1 MPEYITQIHMAAL
14 IKPGLRKGATMK
26 HMDMEKFANGAF
38 TSQINRELEK
48 VTENIQD
55 PNTDATAKRRITVV
69 IEFKPNEA
77 RNFVTTGVQAKST
90 LAPALGA
97 VTALNMGKDLKTGE
111 VEAVEIGNQIPGQM
125 SIDDVETPQ
134 AVQEEDNHNGESNAM
149 VRTVDQSTGE
159 IYETPASTSNN
170 VIDLRAAR
178 QA

>member
-1 MPEYITQIHMAAL
+1 
-14 IKPGLRKGATMK
+14 MK

-77 RNFVTTGVQAKST
+77 RNFVTTVVQAKST

-134 AVQEEDNHNGESNAM
+134 AVQEEDNHNGELNAM

-159 IYETPASTSNN
+159 IYETPASSN

>member
-1 MPEYITQIHMAAL
+1 
-14 IKPGLRKGATMK
+14 MK

-134 AVQEEDNHNGESNAM
+134 AVQEEDNHNGELNAM

-159 IYETPASTSNN
+159 IYETPASSN

>member
-1 MPEYITQIHMAAL
+1 MQHIN
-14 IKPGLRKGATMK
+14 
-26 HMDMEKFANGAF
+26 MESFANGAF
-38 TSQINRELEK
+38 TAQINRELKK

-69 IEFKPNEA
+69 IEFKPNES
-77 RNFVTTGVQAKST
+77 RDFVTTGVQAKST

-97 VTALNMGKDLKTGE
+97 VTALSMGKNLKTNE

-125 SIDDVETPQ
+125 SMEEMEVPEKPAMER
-134 AVQEEDNHNGESNAM
+134 AVDP
-149 VRTVDQSTGE
+149 STGE
-159 IYETPASTSNN
+159 IYDTPDRGN

>member
-1 MPEYITQIHMAAL
+1 
-14 IKPGLRKGATMK
+14 
-26 HMDMEKFANGAF
+26 MEEFANGAF

-69 IEFKPNEA
+69 IEFKPNDA

-97 VTALNMGKDLKTGE
+97 VTALNMGKNLKTGE

-125 SIDDVETPQ
+125 SIRDVEEPQ
-134 AVQEEDNHNGESNAM
+134 VAPQEADGHDGESNAM

-170 VIDLRAAR
+170 VIDLIAAR

>member
-1 MPEYITQIHMAAL
+1 
-14 IKPGLRKGATMK
+14 MK

-55 PNTDATAKRRITVV
+55 PNTDATAKRWITVV

-134 AVQEEDNHNGESNAM
+134 VVQEEDNHNGELNAM

-159 IYETPASTSNN
+159 IYETPVSASNN

>member
-1 MPEYITQIHMAAL
+1 MIYHT
-14 IKPGLRKGATMK
+14 
-26 HMDMEKFANGAF
+26 

-134 AVQEEDNHNGESNAM
+134 VVQEEDNHNGELNAM

-159 IYETPASTSNN
+159 IYETPVSASNN